1 MHVHPHQEERITVL
15 TGTVRSRSGVNDIV
29 LNPGETVVTA
39 PGEPHTIQP
48 VGGEDAEVRA
58 ELRPALKYAEF
69 LECSFAQD
77 RAGHVSPNGRVDPLR
92 ICTTGSADA
101 EFFLAGLPVA
111 AQKPVVRL
119 LGRVG
124 RALGYDRS

>member
-1 MHVHPHQEERITVL
+1 ML

-48 VGGEDAEVRA
+48 SGGTDGEVRA

-69 LECSFAQD
+69 LERSFAQD
-77 RAGHVSPNGRVDPLR
+77 RAGHVSPKGRANPLR
-92 ICTTGSADA
+92 MSTTGSAEA
-101 EFFLAGLPVA
+101 EFFLAGVPVA
-111 AQKPVVRL
+111 AQRPLVRL